1 MKWNGRG
8 GGGQAGGRIWKMSH
22 SETTKESPDGVPF
35 FPSATNS
42 EDKGGEK
49 CRTFFGRQESSLF
62 SRTRWL
68 TGALRVQ
75 CNWARKSAVFLSPL
89 MCARQKQPPVSLE
102 NVGDISERKK
112 SGAVVGFSQLE
123 QPIGDHH
130 RGRGTA
136 DTLYAV
142 FFRRRSSCVRSQWQ
156 LRRHRRDP
164 PGAAAAMW
172 YECTGAQR
180 STRAATEG
188 NVLQPM
194 EV

>member
-1 MKWNGRG
+1 M
-8 GGGQAGGRIWKMSH
+8 QDI
-22 SETTKESPDGVPF
+22 
-35 FPSATNS
+35 
-42 EDKGGEK
+42 
-49 CRTFFGRQESSLF
+49 QESSLF

-112 SGAVVGFSQLE
+112 SGAVVGSSQLE
-123 QPIGDHH
+123 QPIRDHH
-130 RGRGTA
+130 RGRGTV

-142 FFRRRSSCVRSQWQ
+142 FSDAAPRAFARSGSCNGTAGT
-156 LRRHRRDP
+156 P

-172 YECTGAQR
+172 YKCTGAQR
-180 STRAATEG
+180 STRAETEG

-194 EV
+194 EVQEAKF